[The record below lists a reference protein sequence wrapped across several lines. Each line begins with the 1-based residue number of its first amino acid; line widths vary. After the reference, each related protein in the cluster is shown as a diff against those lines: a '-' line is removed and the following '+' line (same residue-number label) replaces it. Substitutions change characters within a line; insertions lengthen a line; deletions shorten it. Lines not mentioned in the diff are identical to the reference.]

1 LRGVKTP
8 LIYKYL
14 KPQNMSCD
22 IIGGRTE
29 QCKDAVSGLHAIYLI
44 NYGDLDMDALAQ
56 YGTVDNTDQIVAIQS
71 DGITFSAFKFE
82 LKGNNS
88 FEQTINSSRE
98 NGTTFFEQTLT
109 VQLKRQ
115 DVKSTKNVKL
125 ISYGRPRIIVHARG
139 DQFFLLGLDQG
150 CDVSAGNISS
160 GSALGDFNGYSLTF
174 TGMEELPANFLNC
187 TTEAELKL
195 LLQNGA
201 GGTGVCNIVT
211 S

>member
-1 LRGVKTP
+1 
-8 LIYKYL
+8 
-14 KPQNMSCD
+14 MSCD

-29 QCKDAVSGLHAIYLI
+29 QCKDAVSGLHAIYLV
-44 NYGDLDMDALAQ
+44 NYGDVDFPNKAV
-56 YGTVDNTDQIVAIQS
+56 YGTGDNTDQITLV
-71 DGITFSAFKFE
+71 DTNGLTFSIYKFE
-82 LKGNNS
+82 LKGANS

-115 DVKSTKNVKL
+115 DVKSTKNIKL

-139 DQFFLLGLDQG
+139 DQFFLMGLDQG

-174 TGMEELPANFLNC
+174 TAMEELPANFLDC
-187 TTEAELKL
+187 STQLEMKTL
-195 LLQNGA
+195 LENGA
-201 GGTGVCNIVT
+201 TGTGVCNIVT

>member
-1 LRGVKTP
+1 
-8 LIYKYL
+8 
-14 KPQNMSCD
+14 MSCD

-44 NYGDLDMDALAQ
+44 DYSALDFPGLAQ
-56 YGTVDNTDQIVAIQS
+56 YGTSDNTDQIVAVQS
-71 DGITFSAFKFE
+71 DGLTFSAYKFE
-82 LKGNNS
+82 LKGANS
-88 FEQTINSSRE
+88 FETAIESSRD
-98 NGTTFFEQTLT
+98 NGTTFFTQTLS

-115 DVKSTKNVKL
+115 DVKSTKNIKL

-139 DQFFLLGLDQG
+139 DQFFLMGLDQG
-150 CDVSAGNISS
+150 CDVTAGSISS

-174 TGMEELPANFLNC
+174 TAMEELPANFMNA
-187 TTEAELKL
+187 TNETELKL

>member
-1 LRGVKTP
+1 
-8 LIYKYL
+8 
-14 KPQNMSCD
+14 MSCD

-29 QCKDAVSGLHAIYLI
+29 QCKDAVSGLHAIYLV
-44 NYGDLDMDALAQ
+44 NYGDLDFPSLNQ
-56 YGTVDNTDQIVAIQS
+56 YGTSDNTDQIVSVQS
-71 DGITFSAFKFE
+71 DGLTFSIYKFE

-98 NGTTFFEQTLT
+98 NGTTFFEQALT

-115 DVKSTKNVKL
+115 DVKSTKNIKL
-125 ISYGRPRIIVHARG
+125 IAYGRPRIIVHARG

-150 CDVSAGNISS
+150 CDVTAGTISS

-174 TGMEELPANFLNC
+174 TGMEELPANFINA
-187 TTEAELKL
+187 TNETELKL

-201 GGTGVCNIVT
+201 GGTGSCTIVT

>member
-1 LRGVKTP
+1 
-8 LIYKYL
+8 
-14 KPQNMSCD
+14 MSCD

-29 QCKDAVSGLHAIYLI
+29 QCKDAVSGLHAIYLFD
-44 NYGDLDMDALAQ
+44 YSALDFDGLAQ
-56 YGTVDNTDQIVAIQS
+56 YGTSEFSDQIVAIQS
-71 DGITFSAFKFE
+71 DGVTFNAYKFE
-82 LKGNNS
+82 LKGANS

-115 DVKSTKNVKL
+115 DAKSTKNVKL

-139 DQFFLLGLDQG
+139 DQFFLMGLDQG
-150 CDVSAGNISS
+150 CDVSAGSISS
-160 GSALGDFNGYSLTF
+160 GSALGDYNGYSLTF
-174 TGMEELPANFLNC
+174 TAMEELPANFINA
-187 TTEAELKL
+187 TNETELKL